1 LNSQLEKRFP
11 LFGYYW
17 ALRGGPD
24 DITGRSNPVV
34 VNADINSPQFL
45 TFSGYN
51 RRAVTSRIRS
61 HGRKGSAAGDDISDL
76 PYSAMRR

>member
-1 LNSQLEKRFP
+1 
-11 LFGYYW
+11 
-17 ALRGGPD
+17 
-24 DITGRSNPVV
+24 V